1 MLGGSKCF
9 VVRREAQ
16 EIVEALA
23 DEVGSYT
30 GGLARRAR
38 ELERRMRWRRHR
50 SDALCIKKAA
60 ALRPAA
66 VLAAWRRQFPVSG
79 CSCYEALDAA
89 LCSLVQKQRW
99 RRRAK
104 LQLKLEPL
112 CAVIP
117 SQEKWFLS
125 NEIPSR
131 SDH

>member
-38 ELERRMRWRRHR
+38 ALERRMRWRRHR

-79 CSCYEALDAA
+79 CSFYEALDAA
-89 LCSLVQKQRW
+89 LCSLVQKTTLETACEITIKNSSRFAPLSITRKVVFEQRNPI
-99 RRRAK
+99 A
-104 LQLKLEPL
+104 L
-112 CAVIP
+112 
-117 SQEKWFLS
+117 
-125 NEIPSR
+125 
-131 SDH
+131 